1 MGAKKTI
8 LQIKLQI
15 KKGSYGNITKND
27 SQTTQATLNC
37 SESVVTNYNDMDCN
51 YKTSKKKKKP
61 ILLKNKKNDIEQVN
75 MTARY

>member
-15 KKGSYGNITKND
+15 KKGSFGNITKND

-37 SESVVTNYNDMDCN
+37 SESVITNYNDMDCN
-51 YKTSKKKKKP
+51 Y
-61 ILLKNKKNDIEQVN
+61 INWL
-75 MTARY
+75 